1 MKEIRAKLFEF
12 RNDPDIINKVQEMTQ
27 ESSINKNFIKD
38 SLQTL
43 DALTLKVYDYQD
55 FYL

>member
-43 DALTLKVYDYQD
+43 DALTLKDYDYQD